1 MDIYKFKKILLG
13 QKINDTKVNIRNY
26 TNCRRENN
34 REYTILFEILLKKK
48 VVKMNAYNLNNEF
61 KNFINAY
68 QNVEENFKDK
78 GYINKLYPQE
88 SRWSIYYLQ
97 MIYEYLIQYPLS
109 INLNK
114 EITYPIYFYNSS
126 IFANLRISIDDNI
139 FINSINETVENIVK
153 ILQLKNKIIFLID
166 PDEKICIEIF
176 SNNTEKVLEEVK
188 KLEEHIEKEIQK
200 AMTRIF

>member
-153 ILQLKNKIIFLID
+153 ILQLKK
-166 PDEKICIEIF
+166 
-176 SNNTEKVLEEVK
+176 
-188 KLEEHIEKEIQK
+188 
-200 AMTRIF
+200 